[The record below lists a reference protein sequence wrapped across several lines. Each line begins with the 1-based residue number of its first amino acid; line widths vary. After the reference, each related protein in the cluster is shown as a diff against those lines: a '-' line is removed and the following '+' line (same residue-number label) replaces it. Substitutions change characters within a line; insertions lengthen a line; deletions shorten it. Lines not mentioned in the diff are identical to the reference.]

1 MSDTENEMA
10 SFKSLLHGIW
20 WMILIRGIALL
31 VIGATA
37 LFQPKTAA
45 VIMIQF
51 LAVFWLIDGIL
62 TLAKSLKGREII
74 PAWKWGLFTGL
85 MSIIIAV
92 IIFVYPALFA
102 ASFAGFIVYVVA
114 FLAIFSGITSIV
126 TGIRM
131 RKEIAN
137 EWPMIFGGIF
147 TIIFGLFLIGLQPG
161 VVAVWMVITFGIC
174 AIIGGTLMM
183 VLALNARKAVKTG
196 E

>member
-1 MSDTENEMA
+1 MSDNANEKA
-10 SFKSLLHGIW
+10 GLKSLLHGIW

-31 VIGATA
+31 VIGVIA
-37 LFQPKTAA
+37 LFQPETAA

-62 TLAKSLKGREII
+62 TLAKSIKGREII

-92 IIFVYPALFA
+92 IIFAYPALTA
-102 ASFAGFIVYVVA
+102 ATFAGFIVYVVA
-114 FLAIFSGITSIV
+114 FLAIFSGVSSIV

-137 EWPMIFGGIF
+137 EWPMIFGGFF
-147 TIIFGLFLIGLQPG
+147 TVIFGLFLIGLQPG
-161 VVAVWMVITFGIC
+161 VVAVWMVITFGVC
-174 AIIGGTLMM
+174 AIIGGMLMI
-183 VLALNARKAVKTG
+183 VLALNARKAIKSG